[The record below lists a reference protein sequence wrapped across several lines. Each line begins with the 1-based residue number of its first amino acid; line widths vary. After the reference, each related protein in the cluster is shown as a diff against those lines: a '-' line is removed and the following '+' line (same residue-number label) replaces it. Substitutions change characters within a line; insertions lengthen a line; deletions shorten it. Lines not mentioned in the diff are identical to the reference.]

1 MRYNELILYNQNHI
15 TYNGSLL
22 LKINGITN
30 PVRVNDIQII
40 ITNYEDLSNF
50 TSAGIIQID
59 VIPTSELT
67 FTLTDIQ
74 ASAIVDVNNIAISLT
89 AEAHAKLVE
98 AISSPE
104 AGITNITNSD
114 NSEMSVINISTEGT
128 LLIPN
133 S

>member
-1 MRYNELILYNQNHI
+1 MKYNELILYNQNHI

-67 FTLTDIQ
+67 FILTDVQ
-74 ASAIVDVNNIAISLT
+74 ASAIVDVSNIAISLT
-89 AEAHAKLVE
+89 AEAHTKLVE

-104 AGITNITNSD
+104 AGITSISNSN